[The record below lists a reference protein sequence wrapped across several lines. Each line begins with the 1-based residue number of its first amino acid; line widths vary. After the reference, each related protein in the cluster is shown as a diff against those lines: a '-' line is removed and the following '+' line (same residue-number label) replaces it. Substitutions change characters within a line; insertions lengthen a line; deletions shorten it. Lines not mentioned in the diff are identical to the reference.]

1 MPPSSSPAPTPR
13 TLTSVDDHAARVGA
27 LLPRPGPADVPLA
40 DCDGLILAADLI
52 AKVALPGFD
61 NSAMDGYAVRRA
73 EVETATADNPVE
85 IPVSDDIPAGRIDVP
100 PLKPGTAARIMTG
113 SPVPEGADAIVPVE
127 QTDAATTGA
136 PPATVRIFNAP
147 VPAQH
152 IRRKGEE
159 ASAGDVVLPAGTP
172 LTPSAIGLA
181 AAVGHPSLSVYRRP
195 RVLVLSTG
203 SELVPVGEPLKA
215 GQIYESNSHMLA
227 AAIRRTGATAHTL
240 TLVPDEVD
248 SFMSSLQSAAA
259 DADLIITS
267 GGVSAGAYEVVKD
280 GLSST
285 GTVQFDKVGMQPGMP
300 QGAGTVFGTPIVT
313 LPGNPVSVY
322 VSFEVFVRPA
332 LLTYMGID
340 DTERP
345 GFVGT
350 WTGDDQPSPA
360 GKRQF
365 LRGTCDVPAGEVAP
379 IGTPPSHL
387 LASLAR
393 SNCLAI
399 VPEATTHLHQGD
411 DVEIWLLDGAL

>member
-1 MPPSSSPAPTPR
+1 MSRSPASTPLQ
-13 TLTSVDDHAARVGA
+13 LTSVDDHVARVAA
-27 LLPRPGPADVPLA
+27 LLTAPDPVDVPLA
-40 DCDGLILAADLI
+40 DCDGLVLGADVV

-61 NSAMDGYAVRRA
+61 NSAMDGYAVRA
-73 EVETATADNPVE
+73 SEVTAATADHPVE
-85 IPVSDDIPAGRIDVP
+85 LPVSDDIPAGRVDVP
-100 PLKPGTAARIMTG
+100 ALAPGTAARIMTG
-113 SPVPEGADAIVPVE
+113 SPVPAGADSIVPVE
-127 QTDAATTGA
+127 STDAPSTGT
-136 PPATVRIFNAP
+136 PPATVRVFQAP
-147 VPAQH
+147 QPAQH
-152 IRRKGEE
+152 VRRQGEE
-159 ASAGDVVLPAGTP
+159 ASVGDVILRAGTT
-172 LTPSAIGLA
+172 LTPPAIGLA
-181 AAVGHPSLSVYRRP
+181 AAVGHPTLPVYRRP

-203 SELVPVGEPLKA
+203 SELVPVGAPVKP
-215 GQIYESNSHMLA
+215 GQIYESNSYMLA
-227 AAIRRTGATAHTL
+227 AAIRRTGAIAHSL
-240 TLVPDEVD
+240 TLVPDDVPQ
-248 SFMSSLQSAAA
+248 FMASLEAAAA

-267 GGVSAGAYEVVKD
+267 GGVSAGAYEVVKE
-280 GLSST
+280 GLLDT

-332 LLTYMGID
+332 LLAYMGIG

-345 GFVGT
+345 GFIGT
-350 WTGDDQPSPA
+350 WGGPDQSSPQ

-365 LRGTCDVPAGEVAP
+365 LRGSCDVPSGSVRP

-399 VPEATTHLHQGD
+399 VPEDVIELHNGD